1 MTLRMSPE
9 QYAALQSR
17 HGDAPLTLP
26 WPPSIN
32 HYWRH
37 TRNGHYISAEGK
49 AYRDAVRAIVAA
61 GGAQTLSWRVA
72 VTIAAYPPDRRRR
85 DIDNVLKALLD
96 ALTHAGLWTDDEQ
109 IDDLRIVRDRV
120 VAPGRV
126 SVTARVMA

>member
-1 MTLRMSPE
+1 MSPE

-37 TRNGHYISAEGK
+37 ARGKHYISAEGK
-49 AYRDAVRAIVAA
+49 AYRDTVRDVLAA
-61 GGAQTLSWRVA
+61 GRAQTLSGRVA
-72 VTIAAYPPDRRRR
+72 VTIVANPPDRRKR
-85 DIDNVLKALLD
+85 DLDNVLKALLD

-126 SVTARVMA
+126 AVTARVMA

>member
-1 MTLRMSPE
+1 MSPE
-9 QYAALQSR
+9 QYAALQAR

-37 TRNGHYISAEGK
+37 ARGRHYISEQGK
-49 AYRDAVRAIVAA
+49 QYRDTVQAIVAA
-61 GGAQTLSWRVA
+61 GRSQTLTGRVA
-72 VTIAAYPPDRRRR
+72 VSIVAYPPDRRRR
-85 DIDNVLKALLD
+85 DVDNVLKALLD
-96 ALTHAGLWTDDEQ
+96 ALTHAGLWLDDEQ

>member
-9 QYAALQSR
+9 QYAALQAR
-17 HGDAPLTLP
+17 HGDAHLTLP

-49 AYRDAVRAIVAA
+49 AYRDRVRTAVALA
-61 GGAQTLSWRVA
+61 GAQTLAGRVA
-72 VTIAAYPPDRRRR
+72 VTIAAYPPDRRKR
-85 DIDNVLKALLD
+85 DLDNVLKALLD